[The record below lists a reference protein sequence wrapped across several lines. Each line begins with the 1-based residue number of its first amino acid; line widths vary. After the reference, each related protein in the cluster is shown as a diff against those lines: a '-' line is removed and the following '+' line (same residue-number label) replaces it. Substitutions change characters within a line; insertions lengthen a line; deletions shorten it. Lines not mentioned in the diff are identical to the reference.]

1 MVTGEDLSS
10 GLPNAG
16 SAVNGFRL
24 QLPQRPLSLLSQN
37 EFIRLDVE
45 TPTHR
50 RHGIG
55 VIHRRLARLEYDRP
69 QLGEFLTPVVKIG
82 KTVPAKDGFADP
94 IASPGQTPAKA
105 CSESSTVPAGVMAI
119 PRGGNLVRQIAL
131 CRVALDRV
139 MAADKIERADEAA
152 VAPTIAQ
159 AAFDPALAVA
169 EELQQQIEGLRRL
182 RPGRA
187 RS

>member
-1 MVTGEDLSS
+1 
-10 GLPNAG
+10 
-16 SAVNGFRL
+16 
-24 QLPQRPLSLLSQN
+24 
-37 EFIRLDVE
+37 
-45 TPTHR
+45 
-50 RHGIG
+50 
-55 VIHRRLARLEYDRP
+55 
-69 QLGEFLTPVVKIG
+69 
-82 KTVPAKDGFADP
+82 
-94 IASPGQTPAKA
+94 
-105 CSESSTVPAGVMAI
+105 MAI